1 MANIA
6 FVHPPL
12 MDWSGGTLVRK
23 DLVDDDIL
31 VEDTVKTTSIK
42 NDTLQ
47 HFYLRYIL
55 GIGDTSVSNVLA
67 VDKPGTS
74 QVIAGIDLEEMRN
87 KFDDT
92 GSILKL
98 LIGKEVKKQK
108 ALFDPYLYNITLV
121 NWAQPKLK
129 GIFHQLF
136 LTEQVNKMLERD
148 AMLKQI
154 LAKEL

>member
-1 MANIA
+1 M
-6 FVHPPL
+6 
-12 MDWSGGTLVRK
+12 
-23 DLVDDDIL
+23 
-31 VEDTVKTTSIK
+31 
-42 NDTLQ
+42 
-47 HFYLRYIL
+47 
-55 GIGDTSVSNVLA
+55 
-67 VDKPGTS
+67 DKPGTS

-129 GIFHQLF
+129 TCFHKLF
-136 LTEQVNKMLERD
+136 LAEQVNMMLERD
-148 AMLKQI
+148 AMLKKL
-154 LAKEL
+154 LAKEI